1 MKLQML
7 YTVRNKIIQI
17 TEMIKVSC
25 QYLLSAHVPELIL
38 RILHT
43 RDHGSR

>member
-7 YTVRNKIIQI
+7 YRMRNKIIQI

-25 QYLLSAHVPELIL
+25 QYLLSTHVPEIIL
-38 RILHT
+38 RILYT
-43 RDHGSR
+43 RDGGA